1 MGGVYEVLDP
11 RPVAASAPYSY
22 FLPDPE
28 LVKAVGVGDLVK
40 GVFRSLPPSENYDAE
55 RMWVEVT
62 SAQNDWLEGILD
74 SDPWDMPNFPAGS
87 VVRLPRTHV
96 IDVDFADA
104 DKAPP
109 SSRQP
114 RREYWER
121 CLVDRS
127 VINGEVKVGYIYRE
141 EPDMAREG
149 DRYPD
154 SGWRIRGDT
163 RGESTEELA
172 SGGIAYVAVGLVLN
186 QDDTWLHL
194 IDEPIGAR
202 FEKDFERGVFVS
214 ST

>member
-1 MGGVYEVLDP
+1 MGEPYEVLDP
-11 RPVAASAPYSY
+11 RPVAASAPYTY

-40 GVFRSLPPSENYDAE
+40 GVFRSAPPSETYDAE
-55 RMWVEVT
+55 RMWVQVT
-62 SAQNDWLEGILD
+62 SAENDCLEGILD
-74 SDPWDMPNFPAGS
+74 SDPADMPNLPKGS

-96 IDVDFADA
+96 IDFIFSDVDN
-104 DKAPP
+104 APP
-109 SSRQP
+109 PSRQP

-141 EPDMAREG
+141 EPDMAKDG

-186 QDDTWLHL
+186 KDDTWLHL
-194 IDEPIGAR
+194 IDEPIGAK
-202 FEKDFERGVFVS
+202 FEKDFERGVFIS